1 MSAFKRILIVDDEE
15 SVLFV
20 LYNGLLRL
28 DDDYDVE
35 VDKAHDGREALER
48 LRDRPFDLMITD
60 LRLPGMDGI
69 ELTEAARELDSDIA
83 VIWVT
88 AYDSQKARR
97 DVERLGVYRCL
108 DKPLEIDEIRSIA
121 REALDTTLGGT

>member
-1 MSAFKRILIVDDEE
+1 MSALKRILIVDDEE

-28 DDDYDVE
+28 DDGYDVE
-35 VDKAHDGREALER
+35 VDKAHDALQALER
-48 LRDRPFDLMITD
+48 LRERPFDLMITD

-88 AYDSQKARR
+88 AYDCHKARR
-97 DVERLGVYRCL
+97 DAERLCVYRCL
-108 DKPLEIDEIRSIA
+108 DKPLEIDEIRAIT
-121 REALDTTLGGT
+121 REALDATLGET